1 MEVSVSAAVNVS
13 ILAMS
18 VIFTVLIILIFTI
31 KALVKLMPYQAPPI
45 AAPARN
51 TIGRS
56 TTATEQDDQVAAI
69 TATLAAHMGKKPDE
83 FRIVN
88 IQMY

>member
-31 KALVKLMPYQAPPI
+31 KTLVKYMPYKAAPPARTVS
-45 AAPARN
+45 AAN
-51 TIGRS
+51 SS
-56 TTATEQDDQVAAI
+56 TGEDDQVAAI
-69 TATLAAHMGKKPDE
+69 TATLATHMRKRPDE
-83 FRIVN
+83 FRIAN
-88 IQMY
+88 IQTH

>member
-31 KALVKLMPYQAPPI
+31 KTLVKYMPYKAAPSAPP
-45 AAPARN
+45 ARVVSAGN
-51 TIGRS
+51 SID
-56 TTATEQDDQVAAI
+56 EDDQVAAI
-69 TATLAAHMGKKPDE
+69 TATLAAHIGKRPDE
-83 FRIVN
+83 FRIAN
-88 IQMY
+88 IQMH

>member
-31 KALVKLMPYQAPPI
+31 KTLVKYMPYKAAPKAPP
-45 AAPARN
+45 ARVVSAGN
-51 TIGRS
+51 S
-56 TTATEQDDQVAAI
+56 TDEDGQVAAI
-69 TATLAAHMGKKPDE
+69 TATLAAHMRKRPDE
-83 FRIVN
+83 FRIAN
-88 IQMY
+88 IQTH

>member
-18 VIFTVLIILIFTI
+18 VIFTVLIVLIFTI
-31 KALVKLMPYQAPPI
+31 QALVKLMPYQAPT
-45 AAPARN
+45 ASPARK
-51 TIGRS
+51 TVGS
-56 TTATEQDDQVAAI
+56 TSVEQDDQVAAI
-69 TATLAAHMGKKPDE
+69 TATLAAHMGKRPDE

-88 IQMY
+88 IQTH

>member
-18 VIFTVLIILIFTI
+18 VIFTVLIVLIFTI
-31 KALVKLMPYQAPPI
+31 QALVKLMPYQAPTTT
-45 AAPARN
+45 PARK
-51 TIGRS
+51 TVVRS
-56 TTATEQDDQVAAI
+56 TAAEQDDQVAAI
-69 TATLAAHMGKKPDE
+69 TATLAAHMGKRPDE

-88 IQMY
+88 IQVH

>member
-1 MEVSVSAAVNVS
+1 MEASVSAAVNVS

-31 KALVKLMPYQAPPI
+31 KTLVKLMPYQASP
-45 AAPARN
+45 APLAKSDS
-51 TIGRS
+51 IS
-56 TTATEQDDQVAAI
+56 SPQKQDDQVAAI
-69 TATLAAHMGKKPDE
+69 TAALAAHIGKSPDE

-88 IQMY
+88 IQSR

>member
-56 TTATEQDDQVAAI
+56 TVAEQDDQVAAI
-69 TATLAAHMGKKPDE
+69 TATLSAHMGKRPDE

-88 IQMY
+88 IQMH